1 MASRSDRCAS
11 RRQLKGLDR
20 NERKKS
26 TPPKPGDVA
35 SVRANSHRPWCRN
48 CRQHVRYKTITGIVH
63 QPGESPSPIDVY
75 LCLHCNSKMYR
86 PFRVNLFGWLLASF
100 CALMCF
106 PFLVAIALTVCQ
118 LLFFEHDPSV
128 YLVVFLIPVIISAP
142 IVFYIRQ
149 WFGRWAGYHS
159 WLKRV
164 KELGHK
170 ENPVADVLEKLRR

>member
-1 MASRSDRCAS
+1 M
-11 RRQLKGLDR
+11 
-20 NERKKS
+20 
-26 TPPKPGDVA
+26 
-35 SVRANSHRPWCRN
+35 
-48 CRQHVRYKTITGIVH
+48 RYKTKEVSYHQVDTGPTTSDI
-63 QPGESPSPIDVY
+63 Y

-106 PFLVAIALTVCQ
+106 PFLVAIPLTVCQ

-128 YLVVFLIPVIISAP
+128 YLVVFLIPVIISAQ

-149 WFGRWAGYHS
+149 WFGRWAGHHS

-164 KELGHK
+164 KEHGGEEHGGKAHGYK

>member
-1 MASRSDRCAS
+1 MNA
-11 RRQLKGLDR
+11 
-20 NERKKS
+20 KKS
-26 TPPKPGDVA
+26 TPPKPGDIA
-35 SVRANSHRPWCRN
+35 SVKPNRHRPWCRN
-48 CRQHVRYKTITGIVH
+48 CRQHMRYKTITGIV
-63 QPGESPSPIDVY
+63 QGTADRIDVY

-128 YLVVFLIPVIISAP
+128 YLVVFLYLVAFLIPAIISAA

-149 WFGRWAGYHS
+149 WTGRWAGYHS

-164 KELGHK
+164 KEHGGEEPGYK
-170 ENPVADVLEKLRR
+170 ENPVADGLEKLGR

>member
-1 MASRSDRCAS
+1 M
-11 RRQLKGLDR
+11 
-20 NERKKS
+20 
-26 TPPKPGDVA
+26 
-35 SVRANSHRPWCRN
+35 
-48 CRQHVRYKTITGIVH
+48 RYKTITGIV
-63 QPGESPSPIDVY
+63 QGTADRIDVY

-164 KELGHK
+164 KEHGGEEPGYKEPGYK

>member
-1 MASRSDRCAS
+1 MNA
-11 RRQLKGLDR
+11 
-20 NERKKS
+20 KKS
-26 TPPKPGDVA
+26 TPPKPGDIA
-35 SVRANSHRPWCRN
+35 SVKPNRHRPWCRN
-48 CRQHVRYKTITGIVH
+48 CRQHMRYKTITGIV
-63 QPGESPSPIDVY
+63 QGTADRIDVY

-128 YLVVFLIPVIISAP
+128 YLVVFLIPAIISAA

-159 WLKRV
+159 WLKWV
-164 KELGHK
+164 KEHGGEEHGGKEPGYK